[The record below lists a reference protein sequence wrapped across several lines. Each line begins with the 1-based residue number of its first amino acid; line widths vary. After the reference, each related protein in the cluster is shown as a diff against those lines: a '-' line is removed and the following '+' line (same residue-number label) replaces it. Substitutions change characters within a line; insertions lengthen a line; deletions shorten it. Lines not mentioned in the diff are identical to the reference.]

1 MKNIYISMIL
11 LIALLAVSCDGFL
24 EEEPPTFIST
34 TNFYTTESDART
46 ACDAA
51 YQMLHDGGWTSSY
64 GRWWPAIDLA
74 TDDVTS
80 KINRNNFNA
89 WFSHTIN
96 GDHTWMNSW
105 AQYSNFWT
113 GIARA
118 NSVIANVA
126 DIDMDED
133 TKNEIIGEARG
144 LRALY
149 YYYLVRTYGDMPLI
163 VDAVSTKDDFMKPRS
178 SVDDIYSEV
187 IIPDLQYAEEHCTD
201 GLHDGHISKW
211 TAKIILAD
219 VYITQA
225 GWRRTS
231 QGEFVQGDDSYWT
244 LARDKAKE
252 IIDGSPHAL
261 MTDPVINGYDTVP
274 ACGVAWDTSSP
285 FSKESMLELASVNES
300 GYGSLLSRECGANA
314 NGLNYWG
321 AAATDSTSLVA
332 EGDSSTIG
340 QMRFPGF
347 PPSIGLYIPTPD
359 LWDAFEDGDERRDYN
374 LMTRYITPEG
384 LNYVCQPTFRKYV
397 DIDYYM
403 GEDNTTFANTNNNF
417 VIYRYADAL
426 LIYAEA
432 ANEVGAAADGD
443 AAYAAVNE
451 VRTRAGVSSL
461 SGVSQDEFRTAV
473 WKERRCEFSGECKR
487 RFDLIRTK
495 RLATETASINVTWTA
510 AQGSATDYTNKN
522 ALYTGSVTWPDN
534 EWLMPIPTS
543 EINLNAENDWIQNAG
558 YVSAE

>member
-11 LIALLAVSCDGFL
+11 LISLMAVSCDGFL

-34 TNFYTTESDART
+34 SNFYTTESDART
-46 ACDAA
+46 ACDAI
-51 YQMLHDGGWTSSY
+51 YQVLHDGTSNSVY
-64 GRWWPAIDLA
+64 GRWWPGIDVA

-80 KINRNNFNA
+80 KINRNTYSL

-105 AQYSNFWT
+105 SQYSSFWT

-118 NSVIANVA
+118 NTVIENVA

-144 LRALY
+144 LRAWY
-149 YYYLVRTYGDMPLI
+149 YFHLVRTYGDMPII

-178 SVDDIYSEV
+178 LVEDVYSEV
-187 IIPDLQYAEEHCTD
+187 IIPDLQYAEKHCSD

-219 VYITQA
+219 VYITCA

-231 QGEFVQGDDSYWT
+231 QGEFVQGDASYWT

-252 IIDGSPHAL
+252 IIDDSPHSL
-261 MTDPVINGYDTVP
+261 MTEPVINGYDTVP
-274 ACGVAWDTSSP
+274 ACGVAWDLSSP
-285 FSKESMLELASVNES
+285 FSKESMLELAAINES
-300 GYGSLLSRECGANA
+300 GYGSYLSRECGPYAT
-314 NGLNYWG
+314 GLYYWG
-321 AAATDSTSLVA
+321 ASVDTITSLAA
-332 EGDSSTIG
+332 EGDSSTISE
-340 QMRFPGF
+340 MRFPGK
-347 PPSIGLYIPTPD
+347 PASVGSIIPTPD
-359 LWDAFEDGDERRDYN
+359 LWDAFEDGDERRDWN

-384 LNYVCQPTFRKYV
+384 LNYVCQPLFRKYV

-403 GEDNTTFANTNNNF
+403 GEENTTFTNTDNNF
-417 VIYRYADAL
+417 VVYRYADAL

-432 ANEVGAAADGD
+432 ANEVAAAVDGD
-443 AAYAAVNE
+443 DAYAALNE
-451 VRTRAGVSSL
+451 IRNRAGL
-461 SGVSQDEFRTAV
+461 SDLSALSQEEFRTAV
-473 WKERRCEFSGECKR
+473 WKERRCEFCGECKR

-495 RLATETASINVTWTA
+495 RLATETANITVDWTA
-510 AQGSATDYTNKN
+510 AQGSAIDYSNRN
-522 ALYTGSVTWPDN
+522 ALYTGTVAWPDH
-534 EWLMPIPTS
+534 EWLMPLPTS
-543 EINLNAENDWIQNAG
+543 EINLNADNDWVQNEG
-558 YVSAE
+558 YVSE